1 MDDNMIEQFKN
12 YTILCVEDEDGIR
25 KRLVN
30 TLKYYFKDVLE
41 ANNGEDG
48 YDLYLEYKPDIIL
61 SDIEM
66 PNKNGI
72 ELIQSIREHDLHTIV
87 IMVTAYSN
95 EEYLLDLINLNI
107 NHYILKPVNSQNLL
121 TGIIKGL
128 GTKLTQNLVF
138 SKECYFDTKQFIL
151 IYKEKEIHLR
161 KREKEFLILLYNN
174 KNQVVNYTQIEE
186 HIWKDKSMSAS
197 ALKTF
202 IKELRQK
209 LPLELIHNIPQT
221 GYKLKDLDEN

>member
-1 MDDNMIEQFKN
+1 MENLLNQLHN

-30 TLKYYFKDVLE
+30 TLKYYFGDVLE
-41 ANNGEDG
+41 AANGEDG
-48 YDLYLEYKPDIIL
+48 YDLYLEYKPDIVL

-66 PNKNGI
+66 PGKNGVDMVRA
-72 ELIQSIREHDLHTIV
+72 IRENDLSTIV

-107 NHYILKPVNSQNLL
+107 NHYILKPITSDNLL
-121 TGIIKGL
+121 SGIVKSL
-128 GTKLTQNLVF
+128 GSKLTSNLYF
-138 SKECYFDTKQFIL
+138 SEDCYFDVQSFEL
-151 IYKEKEIHLR
+151 IYKDEIVNLR
-161 KREKEFLILLYNN
+161 KRDKEFLNLLYQS
-174 KNQVVNYTQIEE
+174 KNQVVSYEQIEE
-186 HIWKDKSMSAS
+186 YIWKDRTMSMS

-209 LPLELIHNIPQT
+209 LPEEYIENIPQT
-221 GYKLKDLDEN
+221 GYRLLKTDK

>member
-1 MDDNMIEQFKN
+1 MDETILNQLKK

-30 TLKYYFKDVLE
+30 TLKYYFDDVLE
-41 ANNGEDG
+41 ASNGEDG
-48 YDLYLEYKPDIIL
+48 YDLYLEYKPDIVI

-66 PNKNGI
+66 PYKNGI
-72 ELIQSIREHDLHTIV
+72 ELIQLIRKNDLNTII

-95 EEYLLDLINLNI
+95 EEYLLDLINLNV
-107 NHYILKPVNSQNLL
+107 NHYILKPINSDNLL

-128 GTKLTQNLVF
+128 GDKLTKNIFF
-138 SKECYFDTKQFIL
+138 SIDCYFDIQQ
-151 IYKEKEIHLR
+151 YKLFYNNEEIILR
-161 KREKEFLILLYNN
+161 KREIEFLILLHDN
-174 KNQVVNYTQIEE
+174 KILNYEQIEE
-186 HIWKDKSMSAS
+186 YIWKDKSMSMS

-209 LPLELIHNIPQT
+209 LPIELIQNIPQT
-221 GYKLKDLDEN
+221 GYKLETFK

>member
-1 MDDNMIEQFKN
+1 MENLLNQLHN

-30 TLKYYFKDVLE
+30 TLKYYFGDVLE
-41 ANNGEDG
+41 AANGEDG
-48 YDLYLEYKPDIIL
+48 YDLYLEYKPDIVL

-66 PNKNGI
+66 PGKNGVDMVR
-72 ELIQSIREHDLHTIV
+72 SIRENDLSTIV

-107 NHYILKPVNSQNLL
+107 NHYILKPITSDNLL
-121 TGIIKGL
+121 SGIVKSL
-128 GTKLTQNLVF
+128 GSKLTSNLYF
-138 SKECYFDTKQFIL
+138 SEDCYFDVQSFEL
-151 IYKEKEIHLR
+151 IYKDEIVNLR
-161 KREKEFLILLYNN
+161 KRDKEFLNLLYQS
-174 KNQVVNYTQIEE
+174 KNQVVSYEQIEE
-186 HIWKDKSMSAS
+186 YIWKDRTMSMS

-209 LPLELIHNIPQT
+209 LPEEYIENIPQT
-221 GYKLKDLDEN
+221 GYRLLKTDK

>member
-1 MDDNMIEQFKN
+1 MDDHLVEQFKN

-25 KRLVN
+25 KRVVN
-30 TLKYYFKDVLE
+30 TLKYYFSDVLE
-41 ANNGEDG
+41 ASNGEEG

-66 PNKNGI
+66 PHQNGVEMV
-72 ELIQSIREHDLHTIV
+72 ELIRKKDLDTIV

-107 NHYILKPVNSQNLL
+107 NHYILKPVNSDNLL
-121 TGIIKGL
+121 NGITKAL
-128 GTKLTQNLVF
+128 GNKLTSNLHLTDN
-138 SKECYFDTKQFIL
+138 CYFDVQKYELF
-151 IYKEKEIHLR
+151 YKNTEITLR

-174 KNQVVNYTQIEE
+174 INNVVTYDQIEE
-186 HIWKDKSMSAS
+186 YIWKDKSMSMS

-202 IKELRQK
+202 IKEIRQK
-209 LPLELIHNIPQT
+209 LPEDFIQNITQT
-221 GYKLKDLDEN
+221 GYKLEKTT

>member
-1 MDDNMIEQFKN
+1 MDDNLLEQFKN

-41 ANNGEDG
+41 ACNGEDG

-72 ELIQSIREHDLHTIV
+72 EMIQLIRENDLNTIV

-95 EEYLLDLINLNI
+95 EEYLLDLINLHV
-107 NHYILKPVNSQNLL
+107 NHYILKPVNSDNLL

-128 GTKLTQNLVF
+128 GDRLTQNISF
-138 SKECYFDTKQFIL
+138 SKECYFDVQLYKLFYKKGEIL
-151 IYKEKEIHLR
+151 LR
-161 KREKEFLILLYNN
+161 KREIEFIILLHKN
-174 KNQVVNYTQIEE
+174 KILNYEQIEE
-186 HIWKDKSMSAS
+186 YIWKDKSMSMS

-209 LPLELIHNIPQT
+209 LPLQLIHNIPQT
-221 GYKLKDLDEN
+221 GYKLEDFK

>member
-1 MDDNMIEQFKN
+1 MDDLLNQLQN
-12 YTILCVEDEDGIR
+12 YTVLCVEDEDGIR

-41 ANNGEDG
+41 ASSGDEG
-48 YDLYLEYKPDIIL
+48 YDLYSEYKPDLVL

-66 PNKNGI
+66 PGKNGVEMI
-72 ELIQSIREHDLHTIV
+72 RKIRENDLNTIV

-107 NHYILKPVNSQNLL
+107 NHYVLKPVNSENLL
-121 TGIIKGL
+121 PGIIKGFGPRL
-128 GTKLTQNLVF
+128 TKNLVF
-138 SKECYFDTKQFIL
+138 SDSCYFDVSSHEL
-151 IYKEKEIHLR
+151 IYKDEVVVLR
-161 KREKEFLILLYNN
+161 KRDKEFLNLLYQN
-174 KNQVVNYTQIEE
+174 KNQVVTYDQIEE
-186 HIWKDKSMSAS
+186 YIWKDRTMSMS

-209 LPLELIHNIPQT
+209 LPLELIENIPQT
-221 GYKLKDLDEN
+221 GYKIKISVN